1 MELEKNLYKDVEDKA
16 KKVIEILEREFAK
29 IMASRVTPEL
39 LDSIKVEA
47 YGALM
52 PLRQVASIIAPK
64 PRVLVVEPWDKG
76 LMKEVERA
84 ILKANLGVTPLNDG
98 TVITLPFP
106 KLDEEER
113 VRIVN
118 QVKKMAEE
126 FREELRAIRREHIEK
141 VKTMEKNKE
150 ISEDDRFR
158 MQDKIHEISEKYI
171 EIVNDRLKKKEK
183 EIMEV

>member
-1 MELEKNLYKDVEDKA
+1 MELEKNIYNEVESHMKKA
-16 KKVIEILEREFAK
+16 IEVLEREYAK

-39 LDSIKVEA
+39 LDPIKVEA
-47 YGALM
+47 YGTLM
-52 PLRQVASIIAPK
+52 PLKQVASVTAPK
-64 PRVLVVEPWDKG
+64 PRVLLVEPWDKG

-98 TVITLPFP
+98 SIITLPFP

-113 VRIVN
+113 IRIVN
-118 QVKKMAEE
+118 QVKKMTEE
-126 FREELRAIRREHIEK
+126 FREEIRAIRRNYIEK
-141 VKTMEKNKE
+141 IKTMEKNKE

-158 MQDKIHEISEKYI
+158 MQEKIQDYTEKYI
-171 EIVNDRLKKKEK
+171 EIINEHLHKKEK

>member
-1 MELEKNLYKDVEDKA
+1 MELEKNLYKEVEERM
-16 KKVIEILEREFAK
+16 KKVIEILEREYSK

-39 LDSIKVEA
+39 LDSVKVEA

-52 PLRQVASIIAPK
+52 PLRQVASITAPK
-64 PRVLVVEPWDKG
+64 PRVLLVEPWDKG

-84 ILKANLGVTPLNDG
+84 ILKANLGVTPMNDG
-98 TVITLPFP
+98 SVITLPFP

-118 QVKKMAEE
+118 QVKRMTEE
-126 FREELRAIRREHIEK
+126 FREEIRAVRRDYIEK

-158 MQDKIHEISEKYI
+158 IQEKIQEFTEKYI